1 MINKKSVSEM
11 LLGGINQGKGLG
23 RVAQPSG
30 PASSLLFPVNFTSCS
45 SSRLSSERGSE
56 REGEREGEGEK
67 EGERER
73 ECSCFPFLEGHKLVF
88 VLSWRQVA
96 S

>member
-1 MINKKSVSEM
+1 M

-56 REGEREGEGEK
+56 TEGEGE
-67 EGERER
+67 RV
-73 ECSCFPFLEGHKLVF
+73 CSCFPFLEGHKLVF

-96 S
+96 SQ

>member
-1 MINKKSVSEM
+1 M

-45 SSRLSSERGSE
+45 SSRLSSERGRG
-56 REGEREGEGEK
+56 REEHTFVRCVFK
-67 EGERER
+67 A
-73 ECSCFPFLEGHKLVF
+73 PFASATHFFQAHWTLEACGKN
-88 VLSWRQVA
+88 
-96 S
+96 